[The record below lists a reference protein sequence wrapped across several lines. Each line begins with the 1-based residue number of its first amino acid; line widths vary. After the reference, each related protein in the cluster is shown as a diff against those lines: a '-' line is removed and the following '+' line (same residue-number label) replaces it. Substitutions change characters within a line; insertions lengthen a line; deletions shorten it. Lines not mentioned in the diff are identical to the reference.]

1 MVQASDDHA
10 TLTAPPTP
18 PPTQDQAIKLSE
30 IRCEVAVGTA
40 KSAEMKVRETIHKT
54 QHLVDEAQAAHEKA
68 QADYDKAER
77 SASRDESVEFG
88 LRYAA
93 LKQEK
98 RALDKREK
106 QDNLYKLKYVS
117 LSAKLPNLEKEIAT
131 SKNEHSILE
140 AEIASLEKS
149 VQANREE
156 LQVSQRKIKALKRQ
170 YPMKREMIDSQYAK
184 PLIST
189 NTEVSKLNLE
199 LSQGKRNEQKE
210 QLLVMPLATSLK
222 AVEVRVAVLGTEFAK
237 KKAELRQVQTDT
249 VEQARKNTGIEIGLS
264 DELGGNRDKLLAER
278 KNAAKGDA
286 SSGDTAEQESKIQG
300 KKVKAEQQGE
310 AEVEQQEQED
320 DKDSLSINLAQ
331 KEQEKLTVDL
341 KKVTDLANVQQAA
354 DAEHYAKEL
363 AIIKATYAKK
373 LEIEKQAHKRAKAK
387 EPSAAESDDANDE
400 REATELMEAKLN
412 AAVPTLDP

>member
-1 MVQASDDHA
+1 M
-10 TLTAPPTP
+10 
-18 PPTQDQAIKLSE
+18 
-30 IRCEVAVGTA
+30 G
-40 KSAEMKVRETIHKT
+40 IHKT

-68 QADYDKAER
+68 QADYDEAER

-93 LKQEK
+93 LKHEK

-222 AVEVRVAVLGTEFAK
+222 AVDVRVAVLGTEFAK

-310 AEVEQQEQED
+310 ADVE
-320 DKDSLSINLAQ
+320 
-331 KEQEKLTVDL
+331 
-341 KKVTDLANVQQAA
+341 QAA

-373 LEIEKQAHKRAKAK
+373 LEIEKQAHKRAQAK